1 MVIHKLIVFNL
12 VRKLDQK
19 TLEMFRKNHKMIIL
33 ERKIRIDIKEKN
45 LTKEEGQGQKTNENF
60 LLIDVTKIRFLLIE
74 KMKDCETQKIIKEI
88 LMRGHNLEIKGEILG
103 IKEEF
108 RLKDV
113 IKESIHVREDT
124 QEKKIQEIIH
134 QK

>member
-1 MVIHKLIVFNL
+1 
-12 VRKLDQK
+12 
-19 TLEMFRKNHKMIIL
+19 MI
-33 ERKIRIDIKEKN
+33 
-45 LTKEEGQGQKTNENF
+45 
-60 LLIDVTKIRFLLIE
+60 
-74 KMKDCETQKIIKEI
+74 
-88 LMRGHNLEIKGEILG
+88 GHNLEIKGEILG